1 MRRFTKMPESD
12 PLNGLDL
19 EEAIDLR
26 WTLRDIRAR
35 RWKLSPLNPSH
46 LEKLKSMNLIEMH
59 DNEPGTHKGRIR
71 CSSLTVVPHALRYF
85 SSNSAMIIGAA
96 FVACAL
102 VDLAARLVFLE
113 F

>member
-1 MRRFTKMPESD
+1 MIDESD

-46 LEKLKSMNLIEMH
+46 VEKLKSMSLIEMH
-59 DNEPGTHKGRIR
+59 GDEPA
-71 CSSLTVVPHALRYF
+71 LTKAELDAIP
-85 SSNSAMIIGAA
+85 
-96 FVACAL
+96 
-102 VDLAARLVFLE
+102 
-113 F
+113 